1 MLKSLTVWI
10 TTNWKILEGMG
21 ISDYLTC
28 LLRNLNAVKK
38 QQLVLD
44 MEQQTGSKLGKKF
57 IKIIYSQ
64 PTYLTYIQSH
74 K

>member
-1 MLKSLTVWI
+1 M
-10 TTNWKILEGMG
+10 KILEGMG

-44 MEQQTGSKLGKKF
+44 MEQQTGSELGKEYTKAIF
-57 IKIIYSQ
+57 VTLLI
-64 PTYLTYIQSH
+64 
-74 K
+74 